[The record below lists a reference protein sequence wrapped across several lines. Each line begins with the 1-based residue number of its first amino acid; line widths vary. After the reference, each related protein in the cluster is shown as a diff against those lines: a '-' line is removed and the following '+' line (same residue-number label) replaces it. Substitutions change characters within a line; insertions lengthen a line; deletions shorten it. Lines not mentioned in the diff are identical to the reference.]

1 MNPFPFAYCA
11 DIPSSTLVP
20 GNRSWLPRN
29 VTQRQFP
36 PNFFNGCLTDELRR
50 WDRIN
55 ACGGLMAICPGTKY
69 KDPPWVKMPPQG
81 KRFSYIQSIPLPVAN
96 YGVDQLI
103 LSYRVPL
110 GYDGVINY
118 IVLGY
123 TGQGFQDGGGD
134 LTWRLQLNERYVKN
148 FGNTLWQ
155 IGTLNSGPISPNC
168 NIIVQSN
175 QLVQIFVNVAATAA
189 ADLLGGRVLASTWGY
204 HWPR

>member
-1 MNPFPFAYCA
+1 MNPFQYNCA
-11 DIPSSTLVP
+11 TLPNYSLVP

-36 PNFFNGCLTDELRR
+36 PTFFNSCLRDELKT

-69 KDPPWVKMPPQG
+69 KDPPWVKMPAQG
-81 KRFSYIQSIPLPVAN
+81 KRFSYIPSIPLPVAN

-118 IVLGY
+118 IVLNY
-123 TGQGFQDGGGD
+123 TGQNFADGGGD

-148 FGNTLWQ
+148 FGNTVNQ
-155 IGTLNSGPISPNC
+155 IGTLTSGPISPNC

-175 QLVQIFVNVAATAA
+175 QLVQIWVNVAATAA
-189 ADLLGGRVLASTWGY
+189 ADLLGGRVLGSTWGY
-204 HWPR
+204 WWPR